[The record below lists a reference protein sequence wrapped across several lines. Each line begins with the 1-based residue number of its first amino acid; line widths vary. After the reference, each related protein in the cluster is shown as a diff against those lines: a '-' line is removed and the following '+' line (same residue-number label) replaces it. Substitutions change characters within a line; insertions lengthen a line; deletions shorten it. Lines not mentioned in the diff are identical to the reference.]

1 MVSISERIW
10 RTATKSYLRPFTAFA
25 GISHRGKSRR
35 LQRVLA
41 DFGAEH
47 SFARAGAH
55 LQEHYGFSLGASAAR
70 EATLLHAK
78 RARAIEQARSE
89 QSFRILPKEGAR
101 QLIAQ
106 ADGSMICTVEAGKG
120 RAEKRPREWKE
131 MRLVAAQV
139 HGSASALYGAGFST
153 VEDTG
158 RRWGH
163 CAREAGWGLDSK
175 IHVLGDGADW
185 VRLQSQE
192 VFGTQGRFLVDFY
205 HVSEYLA
212 AAAATI
218 VPADRVA
225 GWLRVQ
231 QKRLKRGARDKVLA
245 ALEPFEEPP
254 QASEEQA
261 PVRAALRYLR
271 ARIEWLD
278 YPAAIEREL
287 PIGSGLIESGH
298 KHVLQARLKKGGTAW
313 LAANADA
320 MAQLRVLRANHQWED
335 LWQPS
340 KAA

>member
-1 MVSISERIW
+1 MVSIAERIW
-10 RTATKSYLRPFTAFA
+10 RTATQSYLRPFTAFA

-47 SFARAGAH
+47 SFARAGTH
-55 LQEHYGFSLGASAAR
+55 LQEHYGFRLGASAAR

-78 RARAIEQARSE
+78 RARALEQGRSE

-106 ADGSMICTVEAGKG
+106 ADGSMICTVQAGKG

-192 VFGTQGRFLVDFY
+192 VFGKQGRFLVDFY

-212 AAAATI
+212 AAAAAI
-218 VPADRVA
+218 VPAGRVA
-225 GWLRVQ
+225 GWRAGCVCSKNGSSAAPRKRCWRRWSPLRSRS
-231 QKRLKRGARDKVLA
+231 KSARSRRRCARRCATYARGW
-245 ALEPFEEPP
+245 
-254 QASEEQA
+254 S
-261 PVRAALRYLR
+261 
-271 ARIEWLD
+271 
-278 YPAAIEREL
+278 
-287 PIGSGLIESGH
+287 GSII
-298 KHVLQARLKKGGTAW
+298 R
-313 LAANADA
+313 
-320 MAQLRVLRANHQWED
+320 RR
-335 LWQPS
+335 
-340 KAA
+340 